1 MEKFFKLL
9 LKIQTY
15 SKKELINWT
24 ILKIKP
30 KEKFLIYLI
39 EKQHEEQICGGSIS
53 NIKDT

>member
-1 MEKFFKLL
+1 M
-9 LKIQTY
+9 
-15 SKKELINWT
+15 
-24 ILKIKP
+24 LKIKP